1 MKYKI
6 ESQFNGTSWLIT
18 RTTDNARLFLQGD
31 DALTFG
37 KQLES
42 TSESYSEDDVCEEFS
57 ELFRDEVDDPR

>member
-6 ESQFNGTSWLIT
+6 EPQFNGTMWLIT
-18 RTTDNARLFLQGD
+18 RTADNARLFLQGD

-42 TSESYSEDDVCEEFS
+42 TCESYSDDDVCEEYS
-57 ELFRDEVDDPR
+57 ELFHDDVDDSR